1 MELLGVDIF
10 VFDSG
15 GEFHAVRAGRGGR
28 VMQIERGIRMRKI
41 KICANVDA
49 CEEGRL
55 ALLCDLIPAHVREL
69 YGWRQCANDSGQQ
82 IQTLELPG
90 FFARP
95 KKDLQSKTDPQE
107 RNAAV
112 HGVDSSR

>member
-1 MELLGVDIF
+1 MELCGVDIF
-10 VFDSG
+10 MLDHGS
-15 GEFHAVRAGRGGR
+15 EFRGVRAGRGGR

-41 KICANVDA
+41 KIGANVDA

-82 IQTLELPG
+82 IQALELPG
-90 FFARP
+90 FFAGLE
-95 KKDLQSKTDPQE
+95 KYLQSKTDPQE

-112 HGVDSSR
+112 NGGD